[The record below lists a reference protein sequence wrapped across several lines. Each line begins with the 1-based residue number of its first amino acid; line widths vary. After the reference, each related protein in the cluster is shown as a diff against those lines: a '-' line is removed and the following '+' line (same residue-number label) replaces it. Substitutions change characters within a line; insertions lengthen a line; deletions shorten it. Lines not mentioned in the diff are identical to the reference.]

1 MKRNY
6 TLSRGSFLLFIL
18 ISLIAVVSCNTSGS
32 ANPDGWYL
40 TDDGIETKGSPIATI
55 QDFAYLKIDTLNMNG
70 TIYYELQSQMKPEA
84 MQKFAE
90 YTEKNIGKV
99 LGFVHNEKIIFRPII
114 HKRIDDGKVAIASSI
129 LSKDK
134 KEIIEIFEN
143 ISMKMNQ

>member
-90 YTEKNIGKV
+90 YTEKTS
-99 LGFVHNEKIIFRPII
+99 EKYWDLFIMKRSSSGLLFINALMMEKWPSHRPFYRKI
-114 HKRIDDGKVAIASSI
+114 
-129 LSKDK
+129 K
-134 KEIIEIFEN
+134 K
-143 ISMKMNQ
+143 K